1 MAYAKDDMMDTNTA
15 TKISLA
21 DYAILAGDVY
31 KEHSVD
37 RGSNDWQA
45 LRFGSGDDKDSGFK
59 AQTYSNANYA
69 NHVVFAIAGTDGL
82 LAGNDWTANVSFRN
96 GSLGKQFAEAL
107 EYAASTID
115 SAVKAAEEDEGT
127 APTTFSVTGHS
138 LGGGIA
144 QLIAHTFGLDGL
156 SLDAP
161 GASNIVE
168 GSGYQEFV
176 AELKAKYPDA
186 FANVGDSP
194 QTDPGFTNI
203 NEEGSVVNTVGGD
216 HLGPEQNVIAVDA
229 VESLINAEPSTIA
242 PLLLVP
248 FLRSAILLAAARD
261 IVNNHDVDA
270 LIEYIKSEFPQ
281 TLTEDQQAAL
291 QRIHIVVS
299 GDTLSEI
306 AEANDITLEEL
317 LALNPELAENRDQ
330 IRPGQIVILKEAP
343 LTTLSDLING
353 EENTAA
359 LDRIQ
364 ITIHEGINVAE
375 QYDSPL
381 VLDLDGDGVETL
393 GKSSGVQFDLDA
405 DGFAELSGWA
415 GADDG
420 LLVRDI
426 NGNGQIDNGREL
438 FGNYTQL
445 NNGDSAANGFAAL
458 ADLDS
463 NGDGAVDANDDA
475 FDQLRVWQDANSDG
489 VVQEGE
495 LLGLGEAGVGAIQT
509 GYVANNNRVTNI
521 DEHGNRHL
529 QLGEYTRTDGTI
541 AGVSD
546 VWFAVNKTQ
555 TVNLNSI
562 EIPDN
567 IAALPNVQ
575 GFGTVVSLQQA
586 IVEDES
592 GELQALVEDFLQ
604 TDDIQTRHEMVTELL
619 YRWVGVFDDGE
630 FDRLDPSTS
639 PIPGQFRAALSI
651 LQDGRKLSVL
661 EAFAGEAYDQDGHFG
676 HAGPHA
682 AVLLNFLFHDLARYV
697 SAQLTAEAQYQ
708 DIYQQITFQTDP
720 TDAEK
725 LLDADVSQL
734 VESLPLGS
742 FLESDR
748 LRLADLA
755 ANLKSLG
762 GVGEQVLAALARVD
776 DSSTHDLW
784 DADSLIYF
792 LNDGINAGHGEHGV
806 YGNSTHGRISTH
818 ADQDKNFIIF
828 AFGGNDR
835 LGGTARDDQFY
846 GGQGNDRLYG
856 LAGNDQL
863 YGGDDNDQ
871 LFGGAGDD
879 RLVGG
884 SGDDTLHGGTGNDTL
899 LGGVGSD
906 YLRGDAG
913 NDIYHWG
920 IGDGND
926 SIHDNNA
933 DDYFNATHQD
943 TLIFG
948 QGITA
953 ESILWTRT
961 EFNLVAT
968 VVDDESGITQSLSL
982 VGWFLGPTHQI
993 EVVQLADGTVLDK
1006 AVVVEAS
1013 KEIKG
1018 TDADDK
1024 LSGFA
1029 DSDGRFFGLA
1039 GDDTLRGNSGDDRL
1053 YGGEGDDFLM
1063 GGLGDDTLVGG
1074 ADNDFL
1080 QGEAG
1085 NDTYHW
1091 GLGDGNDTISDFD
1104 RVDYSNAEHQDT
1116 LVFGPGITLEAIGW
1130 SRSGDDLVASVADG
1144 DGATQS
1150 LTVKG
1155 WFYSESNQLERL
1167 QLADGTILDKAE
1179 IEASIVI
1186 SGTAGN
1192 DNLNGFAN
1200 SNDVV
1205 HGLGGNDTLRGYS
1218 GNDRLNGG
1226 AGNDTLYGG
1235 IGNDVLFGDAGNDF
1249 LQGEAG
1255 NDTYHWGLGD
1265 GNDTI
1270 SDFDRVDYSNAEHQD
1285 TLIFG
1290 PGITLEAIDWS
1301 RTGYDLV
1308 ASVAD
1313 GDGATQS
1320 LTVKGWFYSASN
1332 QLERLQ
1338 LADGTILDKAEIEA
1352 AIVIS
1357 GTAGNDS
1364 LNGFANSNDVVH
1376 GLGGNDT
1383 LRGYSGND
1391 RLDGGA
1397 GNDRLY
1403 GGVGDDT
1410 LIGGAGNDSLQGGVG
1425 EDVYHWG
1432 IGDGNDNVSGYILGY
1447 HTETENHDK
1456 VMFGEGIAA
1465 EDIVWS
1471 RSGANLIATVPD
1483 AEGGVQSL
1491 TVYNWFSG
1499 GIYQINLFQ
1508 LADGSVLGNADIHA
1522 LVAIVGTES
1531 ADNLRGFANSND
1543 RIFGLGGND
1552 YLSGNSGDDHLNGGA
1567 GNDRLLGGAGDDTLV
1582 GGSGDDSLQGN
1593 AGNDTYRWGIG
1604 DGNDSINDADTADK
1618 GDPEH
1623 KDTLVFGEGIT
1634 AEGIAW
1640 SSAGANLV
1648 ASVTDGEGNVQS
1660 LTLTNWFVGES
1671 YQLEQILLA
1680 DGAALNKADIEP
1692 SSQILGSEDNDN
1704 LRGVANSND
1713 RILGLAGDDVLSGDS
1728 GNDHLEGGAGNDTLG
1743 GGAGNDTYYWGIGEG
1758 NDSINDYDYGDVRNS
1773 AHEDTLIFGEGIAQ
1787 EDIVWSRSGADFVA
1801 TITTDDGSTQ
1811 SLTINRWF
1819 SDTNYQLERLQ
1830 LADGTVLD
1838 KSALEPSTVIAGTQ
1852 NNETLRGLANS
1863 KDTLLGLGGNDYLYG
1878 SSGNDH
1884 LDGGAGNDT
1893 LQGDAGSDTYYWGLG
1908 DGNDSI
1914 NDNDNTDK
1922 NDPDHQDTLVFGPG
1936 ITAEDITWRRSGT
1949 SLVATVTD
1957 ADADADADGTSQSL
1971 TLSSWFSGSNYQVER
1986 LQLADGT
1993 VLDKAEVEASIVIS
2007 GTANNDYLY
2016 GFRDSDDRIQGLAG
2030 NDYLNGYS
2038 GDDRLKGG
2046 IGNDRLL
2053 GGTGN
2058 DTLIGGAGND
2068 TLQGNAGNDTY
2079 RWGIGDGNDNITDF
2093 DATDRSN
2100 PDHQDT
2106 VVFGEGIA
2114 AEDITWTRSSS
2125 SLVATIT
2132 NDDGISQSLTFSSWF
2147 SGAFYQVERLQLAD
2161 GTVLDKAEVEAS
2173 IVISG
2178 TANNDYLYGFRDSN
2192 DRIQGLAG
2200 NDYLNGYSG
2209 DDRLKGGIGNDRLLG
2224 GTGNDTLIGGA
2235 GNDTLQGDAGNDTYY
2250 WGLGDGNDNITD
2262 FDATDRS
2269 NPDHQDTLV
2278 FGEGI
2283 AAEDIV
2289 WTRSSTSLVA
2299 TVTNDDGTTQSL
2311 TFSSWFSGAFYQVER
2326 LQLADGTVLDKA
2338 EVEAS
2343 IIILGTEN
2351 RDTLSGFNN
2360 SNDRIQGLGGND
2372 YLNGYSG
2379 DDRLDGGL
2387 GNDRLLGGVGNDT
2400 LIGGAGDDRLQGDAG
2415 NDIYHWGIGGGNDS
2429 VLDFDNTDRNNPDH
2443 QDTLVFGE
2451 GIAAE
2456 DIVWTRSSTSLV
2468 ATVTNDD
2475 GTSQS
2480 LIFSSWFSGSDYQVE
2495 RLQLAGGT
2503 VLDKAEVEA
2512 SIVISGTANND
2523 YLYGFRDS
2531 DDRIQGL
2538 AGNDYLNGYSGDDRL
2553 KGGLGN
2559 DRLLGGLGND
2569 ILIGGA
2575 GDDRLQGDAGNDIY
2589 HWGIGDGNDFISD
2602 FNDADKNNEDHRDT
2616 LVFGEGIAV
2625 DDLLWTR
2632 VASNLVANVADN
2644 QGNTQS
2650 LTLYSWY
2657 LNDVYKVE
2665 EVKLADGSVL
2675 NNAEI
2680 SASAVILGTER
2691 SENLTGFS
2699 LRDDHIL
2706 GLAGNDSLSGNSGDD
2721 RLEGGFGN
2729 DRLYGGLGDDTLLGG
2744 AGNDS
2749 LQGDAGNDTYHWG
2762 LGDGSD
2768 NINDYNSVDTGDLN
2782 HQDTLVFGEGI
2793 TADDLLWSRSGNS
2806 LVASVTDDAGNSE
2819 NLSINNWYNGAAYQV
2834 EQIYLFDGTELD
2846 KDTIESGIVI

>member
-1116 LVFGPGITLEAIGW
+1116 L
-1130 SRSGDDLVASVADG
+1130 
-1144 DGATQS
+1144 
-1150 LTVKG
+1150 
-1155 WFYSESNQLERL
+1155 
-1167 QLADGTILDKAE
+1167 
-1179 IEASIVI
+1179 
-1186 SGTAGN
+1186 
-1192 DNLNGFAN
+1192 
-1200 SNDVV
+1200 
-1205 HGLGGNDTLRGYS
+1205 
-1218 GNDRLNGG
+1218 
-1226 AGNDTLYGG
+1226 
-1235 IGNDVLFGDAGNDF
+1235 
-1249 LQGEAG
+1249 
-1255 NDTYHWGLGD
+1255 
-1265 GNDTI
+1265 
-1270 SDFDRVDYSNAEHQD
+1270 
-1285 TLIFG
+1285 IFG

-2046 IGNDRLL
+2046 
-2053 GGTGN
+2053 
-2058 DTLIGGAGND
+2058 
-2068 TLQGNAGNDTY
+2068 
-2079 RWGIGDGNDNITDF
+2079 
-2093 DATDRSN
+2093 
-2100 PDHQDT
+2100 
-2106 VVFGEGIA
+2106 
-2114 AEDITWTRSSS
+2114 
-2125 SLVATIT
+2125 
-2132 NDDGISQSLTFSSWF
+2132 
-2147 SGAFYQVERLQLAD
+2147 
-2161 GTVLDKAEVEAS
+2161 
-2173 IVISG
+2173 
-2178 TANNDYLYGFRDSN
+2178 
-2192 DRIQGLAG
+2192 
-2200 NDYLNGYSG
+2200 
-2209 DDRLKGGIGNDRLLG
+2209 
-2224 GTGNDTLIGGA
+2224 
-2235 GNDTLQGDAGNDTYY
+2235 
-2250 WGLGDGNDNITD
+2250 
-2262 FDATDRS
+2262 
-2269 NPDHQDTLV
+2269 
-2278 FGEGI
+2278 
-2283 AAEDIV
+2283 
-2289 WTRSSTSLVA
+2289 
-2299 TVTNDDGTTQSL
+2299 
-2311 TFSSWFSGAFYQVER
+2311 
-2326 LQLADGTVLDKA
+2326 
-2338 EVEAS
+2338 
-2343 IIILGTEN
+2343 
-2351 RDTLSGFNN
+2351 
-2360 SNDRIQGLGGND
+2360 
-2372 YLNGYSG
+2372 
-2379 DDRLDGGL
+2379 
-2387 GNDRLLGGVGNDT
+2387 
-2400 LIGGAGDDRLQGDAG
+2400 
-2415 NDIYHWGIGGGNDS
+2415 
-2429 VLDFDNTDRNNPDH
+2429 
-2443 QDTLVFGE
+2443 
-2451 GIAAE
+2451 
-2456 DIVWTRSSTSLV
+2456 
-2468 ATVTNDD
+2468 
-2475 GTSQS
+2475 
-2480 LIFSSWFSGSDYQVE
+2480 
-2495 RLQLAGGT
+2495 
-2503 VLDKAEVEA
+2503 
-2512 SIVISGTANND
+2512 
-2523 YLYGFRDS
+2523 
-2531 DDRIQGL
+2531 
-2538 AGNDYLNGYSGDDRL
+2538 
-2553 KGGLGN
+2553 LGN

-2762 LGDGSD
+2762 FGEGSD